1 MVEKQESHERTNSV
15 PVVCCSRHVPGGH
28 RHAWLARSLHSAHA
42 GECRLRAFE
51 LHRANAGT
59 SASPQSTLA
68 AGAPPTQRMIT
79 GFGLRP
85 APIALRCLTCSV
97 GPTYDLRWSPLGRAP
112 SSGNVSQ
119 PRDCFFTGWQV
130 SCSGCQRCFPW
141 QPSMHHNSLWSP
153 STRCTIEAA
162 WEERWTIILTTLLV
176 LA

>member
-1 MVEKQESHERTNSV
+1 MY
-15 PVVCCSRHVPGGH
+15 PVVTATLGWRAVCTQHMLGSADCVRLSCIEQMRVHQLHHSPRSPRRSSADAEDDH
-28 RHAWLARSLHSAHA
+28 RV
-42 GECRLRAFE
+42 
-51 LHRANAGT
+51 
-59 SASPQSTLA
+59 
-68 AGAPPTQRMIT
+68 
-79 GFGLRP
+79 GLRP

>member
-1 MVEKQESHERTNSV
+1 MRLELDTESK
-15 PVVCCSRHVPGGH
+15 GGYLSFTCIRARRRSSADAEDDH
-28 RHAWLARSLHSAHA
+28 RV
-42 GECRLRAFE
+42 
-51 LHRANAGT
+51 
-59 SASPQSTLA
+59 
-68 AGAPPTQRMIT
+68 
-79 GFGLRP
+79 GLRP
-85 APIALRCLTCSV
+85 EPIALRCLACSV
-97 GPTYDLRWSPLGRAP
+97 GPTYDLCWSPLGRAP

-141 QPSMHHNSLWSP
+141 QPSMQHNSLWSP